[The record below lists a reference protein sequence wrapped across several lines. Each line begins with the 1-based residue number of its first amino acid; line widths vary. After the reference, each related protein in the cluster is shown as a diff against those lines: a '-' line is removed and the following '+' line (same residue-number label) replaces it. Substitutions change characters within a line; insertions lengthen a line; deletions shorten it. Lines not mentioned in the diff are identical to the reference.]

1 MILLDNFKWF
11 FNFNENVIN
20 KFENIR
26 DINMIK
32 KMLFMFLKIYKGYYI
47 LFYFKYQ
54 VFIIQILLGL
64 YLESLCCY
72 KKQILY
78 FCVY

>member
-32 KMLFMFLKIYKGYYI
+32 NVIY
-47 LFYFKYQ
+47 
-54 VFIIQILLGL
+54 VFENI
-64 YLESLCCY
+64 
-72 KKQILY
+72 
-78 FCVY
+78 

>member
-26 DINMIK
+26 YKYDK

-47 LFYFKYQ
+47 LFYFKY
-54 VFIIQILLGL
+54 
-64 YLESLCCY
+64 
-72 KKQILY
+72 
-78 FCVY
+78 

>member
-11 FNFNENVIN
+11 FYFNENVIN

-32 KMLFMFLKIYKGYYI
+32 NVIY
-47 LFYFKYQ
+47 
-54 VFIIQILLGL
+54 VFENI
-64 YLESLCCY
+64 
-72 KKQILY
+72 
-78 FCVY
+78 

>member
-1 MILLDNFKWF
+1 MILLDNWF

-32 KMLFMFLKIYKGYYI
+32 NVIY
-47 LFYFKYQ
+47 
-54 VFIIQILLGL
+54 V
-64 YLESLCCY
+64 LEN
-72 KKQILY
+72 I
-78 FCVY
+78 

>member
-32 KMLFMFLKIYKGYYI
+32 KC
-47 LFYFKYQ
+47 
-54 VFIIQILLGL
+54 
-64 YLESLCCY
+64 YL
-72 KKQILY
+72 
-78 FCVY
+78 CV

>member
-11 FNFNENVIN
+11 FYFNENVIN

-32 KMLFMFLKIYKGYYI
+32 NVIYVFENILRILYVI
-47 LFYFKYQ
+47 LF
-54 VFIIQILLGL
+54 
-64 YLESLCCY
+64 
-72 KKQILY
+72 
-78 FCVY
+78 